1 MRGKTVTRGTVAAL
15 VSLAVAGTAG
25 AWAGQ
30 AHDHVAGGG
39 SNGNPAA
46 DNHFSISARSGAEG
60 TDANGVFEFHDT
72 ESGPPTERFTAD
84 VRCLR
89 VAGNRATVVGQ
100 VRQSR
105 NSLGEGRYVRV
116 RLEDNGPPRRGESVD
131 EIRVQPFPPGAQQ
144 PACVAP
150 ADLGTRGLSNGNV
163 VVDDAP

>member
-1 MRGKTVTRGTVAAL
+1 MRTKTVTRGTAAAF

-39 SNGNPAA
+39 SNGARV
-46 DNHFSISARSGAEG
+46 DNHFSISAHSEADG
-60 TDANGVFEFHDT
+60 TDAKGVFEFHDT

-84 VRCLR
+84 VVCLR

-100 VRQSR
+100 VRQSKD
-105 NSLGEGRYVRV
+105 SIAEGRYVRV
-116 RLEDNGPPRRGESVD
+116 RLEDNGPPRRGESAD
-131 EIRVQPFPPGAQQ
+131 EIRNQLFAPGAQQ
-144 PACVAP
+144 PACDAP
-150 ADLGTRGLSNGNV
+150 ADIPPRGLSHGNI